1 MSRLWVFGAYNTA
14 KSSDG
19 HVNRTLKER
28 HLSMIALGGA
38 IGTGE

>member
-1 MSRLWVFGAYNTA
+1 MLIAPEGSP
-14 KSSDG
+14 DG

-38 IGTGE
+38 IGTGTTI